1 MFILMKVD
9 FWGKNLHFVDRDFR
23 LLIRMFHANVHRMYG
38 LACKT
43 FGIKSGKM
51 VESFKDSVTIPI
63 IALTTNECLIHYRL
77 DRSQK
82 FQQIE

>member
-1 MFILMKVD
+1 MLMYIECMV
-9 FWGKNLHFVDRDFR
+9 
-23 LLIRMFHANVHRMYG
+23 LLVK
-38 LACKT
+38 L